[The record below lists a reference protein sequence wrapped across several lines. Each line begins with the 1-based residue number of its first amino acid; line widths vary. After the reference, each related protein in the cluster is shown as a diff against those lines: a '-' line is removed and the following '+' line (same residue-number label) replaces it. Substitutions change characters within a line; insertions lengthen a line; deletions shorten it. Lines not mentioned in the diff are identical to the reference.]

1 MTSVPFLVLFG
12 LVAVGLSDSFDDKE
26 HMLCGKRL
34 IESFRQLCNVASC
47 GADGT
52 LVAYKDIEQGISEKC
67 CLEGCTA
74 DFLKSQCCLRSKKG
88 FGDVFL
94 KATPF
99 KPDKRWALGR
109 LRFDRQPDA
118 SEWLF

>member
-1 MTSVPFLVLFG
+1 MTSPFLVALLAG
-12 LVAVGLSDSFDDKE
+12 LVAVSLSDSLDAKE

-34 IESFRQLCNVASC
+34 IETFRQLCNVASC
-47 GADGT
+47 SGDST
-52 LVAYKDIEQGISEKC
+52 LAAYKDIEQGISEKC

-74 DFLKSQCCLRSKKG
+74 DYLKGQCCLRSKKD

-99 KPDKRWALGR
+99 KPDKRWR
-109 LRFDRQPDA
+109 LSRVPFERPDA
-118 SEWLF
+118 DWIF